1 MQTVFTS
8 SATCHFDYVFAEER
22 VMALHV
28 KNGSAD
34 SLYYVLTDR
43 LGSWEKV
50 MDDFKNTV
58 QQTHFDP
65 WGNRMSYT
73 AWNTRQTQVAFPFS
87 LATFG
92 TQLL

>member
-34 SLYYVLTDR
+34 SLYYVLTANAR
-43 LGSWEKV
+43 LYDPVIGRFFSPDPFVQMWLG
-50 MDDFKNTV
+50 NLLRYSTV
-58 QQTHFDP
+58 SHSF
-65 WGNRMSYT
+65 
-73 AWNTRQTQVAFPFS
+73 F
-87 LATFG
+87 L
-92 TQLL
+92 